1 MINSIDS
8 MSSTM
13 SMMRSGPMER
23 RQPPPDKD
31 VFQVADTNGDGLVSG
46 SELET
51 LAEGIE
57 EITGTTIDLDEALSS
72 FDTDQDGALSGEEL
86 KGLMDS
92 LGFAPP
98 AMFGNATGETVGM
111 EPLQPSYEQALS
123 AYAQNTGDDRIEQ
136 LMEFLKA
143 QNGDDGEV
151 SLIDITS

>member
-31 VFQVADTNGDGLVSG
+31 VFQVADTNSDGVVSG

-51 LAEGIE
+51 LAKGIE
-57 EITGTTIDLDEALSS
+57 ESTGTSLDLDEALSS
-72 FDTDQDGALSGEEL
+72 FDADQDGALTGEEL

-98 AMFGNATGETVGM
+98 AMSRNATGEAEGM
-111 EPLQPSYEQALS
+111 EPVQPSYEQALS

-143 QNGDDGEV
+143 QNGDDGKI
-151 SLIDITS
+151 SSIDITG